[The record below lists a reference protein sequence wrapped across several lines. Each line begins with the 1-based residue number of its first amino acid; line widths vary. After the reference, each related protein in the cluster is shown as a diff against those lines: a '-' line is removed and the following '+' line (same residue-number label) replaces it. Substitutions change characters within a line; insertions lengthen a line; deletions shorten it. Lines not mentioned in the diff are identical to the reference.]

1 MFDRDLKMRLKT
13 FHSFVDGIIKTENH
27 LSILAVD
34 IIDDKIDSFIYSFNL
49 FFKFVTLP
57 MEIPDK
63 QSFTRAKQCYT
74 PWKVQ
79 VQKTRPVGIPH
90 DFF

>member
-1 MFDRDLKMRLKT
+1 MFGRDLKMRLKT

-63 QSFTRAKQCYT
+63 TKQCYT
-74 PWKVQ
+74 PWKFQ

>member
-57 MEIPDK
+57 MEIPDQTK
-63 QSFTRAKQCYT
+63 LHPCKTVLYPLEIPSPKN
-74 PWKVQ
+74 
-79 VQKTRPVGIPH
+79 KTRGNSA
-90 DFF
+90 